1 MDTETDFASGV
12 LKFSRTDYGVWGMT
26 DCGLTG
32 VFCFPSFLQLTH
44 MGVNPLEA
52 EELVRDED
60 GSDFEFIV
68 YDSWKISG
76 KTAENT
82 FNKTHTFHFL

>member
-1 MDTETDFASGV
+1 
-12 LKFSRTDYGVWGMT
+12 
-26 DCGLTG
+26 
-32 VFCFPSFLQLTH
+32 

-68 YDSWKISG
+68 YDSWRISG

>member
-1 MDTETDFASGV
+1 
-12 LKFSRTDYGVWGMT
+12 
-26 DCGLTG
+26 
-32 VFCFPSFLQLTH
+32 

-52 EELVRDED
+52 EEVCDED
-60 GSDFEFIV
+60 RTDIELIV

>member
-1 MDTETDFASGV
+1 
-12 LKFSRTDYGVWGMT
+12 
-26 DCGLTG
+26 
-32 VFCFPSFLQLTH
+32 

-52 EELVRDED
+52 EELVRED
-60 GSDFEFIV
+60 DSPDFEFIV
-68 YDSWKISG
+68 YDSWRISG

>member
-1 MDTETDFASGV
+1 MAFGLCV
-12 LKFSRTDYGVWGMT
+12 LRDSRSNGCLW
-26 DCGLTG
+26 LNW
-32 VFCFPSFLQLTH
+32 VFVSSVPQLTY

-68 YDSWKISG
+68 YDSWRISG

>member
-1 MDTETDFASGV
+1 
-12 LKFSRTDYGVWGMT
+12 
-26 DCGLTG
+26 
-32 VFCFPSFLQLTH
+32 

-52 EELVRDED
+52 EELVRDGD
-60 GSDFEFIV
+60 SPDFEFIV
-68 YDSWKISG
+68 YDSWRISG